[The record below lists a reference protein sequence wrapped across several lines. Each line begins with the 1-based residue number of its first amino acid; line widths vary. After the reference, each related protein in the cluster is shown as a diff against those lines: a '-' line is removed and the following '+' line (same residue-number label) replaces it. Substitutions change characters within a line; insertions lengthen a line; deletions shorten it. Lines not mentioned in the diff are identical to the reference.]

1 MPCSTLSRLKRALV
15 TVLLSLAS
23 AYGIITDINRDSER
37 NVDSDKR
44 LGISSVSTFA
54 AVAVTVS
61 VVVSGGGGCESSE
74 ASTQEGDAPLSLH
87 CDKNRFHAS
96 A

>member
-23 AYGIITDINRDSER
+23 AYGIITDINRDSE
-37 NVDSDKR
+37 DDAI
-44 LGISSVSTFA
+44 LGA
-54 AVAVTVS
+54 YRRVAKK
-61 VVVSGGGGCESSE
+61 GCESSE